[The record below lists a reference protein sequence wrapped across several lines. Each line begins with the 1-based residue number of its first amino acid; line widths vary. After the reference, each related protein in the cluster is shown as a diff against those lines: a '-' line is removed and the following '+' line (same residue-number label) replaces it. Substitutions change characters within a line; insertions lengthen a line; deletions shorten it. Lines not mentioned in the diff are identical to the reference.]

1 MKVTEGGCVGGR
13 DGARGGGKL
22 VIYGSEWPLSSRI
35 SSPMHEKYGPVHPQV
50 PQWSA
55 VLPFTL
61 FESVFPTA
69 VSLGTFPDA
78 LG

>member
-1 MKVTEGGCVGGR
+1 
-13 DGARGGGKL
+13 
-22 VIYGSEWPLSSRI
+22 
-35 SSPMHEKYGPVHPQV
+35 MHEKYGPVHPQV